1 MKTEVSTLEDR
12 CTRMA
17 TKLKEETEMRLE
29 MEEKVANYDKM
40 FRELTSTS
48 KEHNAL
54 KDLHEKQATA
64 LATLTV
70 SEQSSRSAERDAVR
84 AKELLAMDKAYLSQE
99 LRAAE
104 ARANEAAKSADTN
117 GNKVVSLEMK
127 VQQLSDQLLNSQLDA
142 RTGVEER
149 ITKETE
155 RLREDSKR
163 EMEALREATKEIID
177 RENKVLREAK
187 DSAEAESEKV
197 KTNNAFLQ
205 NENTRLQTEI
215 VSLQGK
221 NVGDLSELR
230 AELKLKNFEL
240 TALGTTFE
248 ERMTT
253 MRQTELE
260 LQTTKK
266 ELEAHKAAFVR
277 LESEHDVKT
286 SELSAQ
292 LGVASNRLKAYESLE
307 EEIDS
312 AVLRVAQAGSVA
324 ADGTSGGGKVVNDNI
339 DNEDVSGLAGE
350 LAAKSFF
357 TSLQTMPSQPER
369 RARQAV
375 LLAQKVLETEKQRDG
390 ARAEAAEL
398 REAYK
403 AAKEQEKG
411 AEEALKRSS
420 QPTVYLVT
428 KLRDEEAAHALT
440 QAKVKSTNT
449 QLRKKEAQLGALN
462 KDYTDVKERLTLIL
476 HQRADIDKIRDVLES
491 LTAARDGD
499 EASMGDDIDE
509 DDDGGSGA
517 PGAAVDGPS
526 ETVVNTSAF
535 GSGSPRGSPRGLTVD
550 VSAPPAP
557 ASAGNSPRAKP
568 SPAAAAGAAAGAGAV
583 GKMTTSPSVS
593 PSNNKG
599 NGRWHKR
606 ETL

>member
-1 MKTEVSTLEDR
+1 
-12 CTRMA
+12 
-17 TKLKEETEMRLE
+17 MRLE
-29 MEEKVANYDKM
+29 MEEKVANYDKTH
-40 FRELTSTS
+40 RELVSTT

-104 ARANEAAKSADTN
+104 ARANEAAKSADASS
-117 GNKVVSLEMK
+117 NKVVSLEMK

-142 RTGVEER
+142 RTGVEDR
-149 ITKETE
+149 IEKETD
-155 RLREDSKR
+155 RIREDSKR
-163 EMEALREATKEIID
+163 EMESLREATREIID

-187 DSAEAESEKV
+187 ESAEAECEKM

-205 NENTRLQTEI
+205 NENTRLQTDI
-215 VSLQGK
+215 VSQQGK

-253 MRQTELE
+253 LRQVQLE
-260 LQTTKK
+260 LTTVKG
-266 ELEAHKAAFVR
+266 ELEAHKAAFVK

-292 LGVASNRLKAYESLE
+292 LGVASNRLKAYETLE

-312 AVLRVAQAGSVA
+312 AVLRVAQAGAVRGS
-324 ADGTSGGGKVVNDNI
+324 SGGKVTNDGI
-339 DNEDVSGLAGE
+339 DNEDVSGLAGD
-350 LAAKSFF
+350 LAAKGFF
-357 TSLQTMPSQPER
+357 SNLQTMPSQPER

-375 LLAQKVLETEKQRDG
+375 LLAQKVLETERQRDA
-390 ARAEAAEL
+390 ARAEAGEL
-398 REAYK
+398 RDAYK
-403 AAKEQEKG
+403 AAKEQEKA

-428 KLRDEEAAHALT
+428 KLRDEEAAHSLT
-440 QAKVKSTNT
+440 KAKVKSTND
-449 QLRKKEAQLGALN
+449 QLRDKEGQLAALN

-491 LTAARDGD
+491 LTAAKDGD
-499 EASMGDDIDE
+499 DLASMGDDL
-509 DDDGGSGA
+509 DDDASAGA
-517 PGAAVDGPS
+517 GAEGEEVGVD
-526 ETVVNTSAF
+526 TSAF
-535 GSGSPRGSPRGLTVD
+535 AVGTGTGAGPGEGLTVD
-550 VSAPPAP
+550 VTAAPAP
-557 ASAGNSPRAKP
+557 ASAGGGSSPRKSSSP
-568 SPAAAAGAAAGAGAV
+568 SV
-583 GKMTTSPSVS
+583 GHAQASKMTTSPSVS

>member
-1 MKTEVSTLEDR
+1 
-12 CTRMA
+12 
-17 TKLKEETEMRLE
+17 
-29 MEEKVANYDKM
+29 
-40 FRELTSTS
+40 
-48 KEHNAL
+48 
-54 KDLHEKQATA
+54 
-64 LATLTV
+64 
-70 SEQSSRSAERDAVR
+70 
-84 AKELLAMDKAYLSQE
+84 
-99 LRAAE
+99 
-104 ARANEAAKSADTN
+104 
-117 GNKVVSLEMK
+117 
-127 VQQLSDQLLNSQLDA
+127 
-142 RTGVEER
+142 
-149 ITKETE
+149 
-155 RLREDSKR
+155 
-163 EMEALREATKEIID
+163 
-177 RENKVLREAK
+177 
-187 DSAEAESEKV
+187 
-197 KTNNAFLQ
+197 
-205 NENTRLQTEI
+205 
-215 VSLQGK
+215 
-221 NVGDLSELR
+221 
-230 AELKLKNFEL
+230 
-240 TALGTTFE
+240 
-248 ERMTT
+248 
-253 MRQTELE
+253 
-260 LQTTKK
+260 
-266 ELEAHKAAFVR
+266 
-277 LESEHDVKT
+277 
-286 SELSAQ
+286 
-292 LGVASNRLKAYESLE
+292 
-307 EEIDS
+307 
-312 AVLRVAQAGSVA
+312 
-324 ADGTSGGGKVVNDNI
+324 
-339 DNEDVSGLAGE
+339 
-350 LAAKSFF
+350 
-357 TSLQTMPSQPER
+357 MPSQPER

-517 PGAAVDGPS
+517 PGAAVDGPG

-535 GSGSPRGSPRGLTVD
+535 GTGSPRGSPRGLTVD

-557 ASAGNSPRAKP
+557 ASAGNSPRAKA
-568 SPAAAAGAAAGAGAV
+568 SPAAAAGAGAV